1 MSVIYGNF
9 KSITVT
15 SDATQDLWNLI
26 GTTTNRIRL
35 LGFEVT
41 SDTLTAI
48 LVALTLTRITTAG
61 SGAIGSVTEERADEN
76 DGAPTGAMTTE
87 VLTPGTPSGELMSFE
102 WEQLGPV
109 GHIFIPEMRPI
120 AEFSEGFAL
129 VVSTAVAFNA
139 SGWVCWEEV

>member
-9 KSITVT
+9 KSQTVD

-26 GTTTNRIRL
+26 GTTTNRLRL

-41 SDTLTAI
+41 SDTLTAE
-48 LVALTLTRITTAG
+48 LVALTLTRVTD
-61 SGAIGSVTEERADEN
+61 SGTGGNAVTEERADEN
-76 DGAPTGAMTTE
+76 DGAPTGVMLTE
-87 VLTPGTPSGELMSFE
+87 VTTPGTPSGELMSFE

-109 GHIFIPEMRPI
+109 GHVWIPEMRPI
-120 AEFSEGFAL
+120 CEFSEGFAL

-139 SGWVCWEEV
+139 SGWVCWEEI